1 MASNK
6 PTYLKPKIKTANLSA
21 LIRHRINADR
31 EYPATIHFDADG
43 VAAAYLKPPI
53 TRLIQQEHPDLDIG
67 SKVTLPGETIAPG
80 AWVLIQY
87 KGKKWQITSVLDEES
102 YNKQLHREVSK
113 RLMAESI
120 ALTTELFR
128 DGTRRRL
135 ETLFSL
141 PETNDTPWAVPG
153 RIKNGQTLL
162 SRRIMSFFS
171 KSGGAS
177 LDQALRKGMPKIDDW
192 GGGPILFG
200 VYPSEDPEVFT
211 SVAIPAEEH
220 RQLVDSWDALLKLPS
235 NSANSE
241 HLVDS
246 TEDAVE
252 EQAQSKQDKGQLK
265 RSDFAVITEAPST
278 FQPLPLKLSAIIS
291 ALKLPMPAQPLTE
304 SMSTLVAWT
313 ESDHPALAER
323 STDFFLTLLA
333 DGSPVRPSANIPK
346 LWTEWHRT
354 SNPIAQL
361 CTMVKAGEEP
371 AAIRALV
378 GRTAP
383 GHEVGSALA
392 DHLLLRWRR
401 QILKKYEPDIEPET
415 LTADEDAPTIVDL
428 RVAVRH
434 RGLCVADVWLDRLFL
449 ALGTARDLS
458 IPLILVGNVNTSICI
473 LENILKPSL
482 KGARSTTVSLPKKR
496 SQILGRISLG
506 DDIFI
511 LSPFAKA
518 IRKASR
524 FRKEAPNGY
533 WSPYFVVVKN
543 PNRHIHSDVLY
554 TILQQASGSDGVML
568 YTEEDNERWLDEYK
582 ALQTQEI
589 TDFIQNERR
598 EILEEFFESTAI
610 GNRIPE
616 KANRLFASHNLS
628 AVLCVDTKNKAQSY
642 EAFKHGLVLF
652 TPDIDITEL
661 QDKAKQRNETLKSNL
676 LPDFNHDERGSW
688 ERYPKSRK
696 QILDILRILSPCN
709 LPLDAELAQHVST
722 FLGHAELW
730 GLPDDAFITS
740 HVLHTLIL
748 PRIEC
753 RGEELIGPLRD
764 VLALNYVSPDLQ
776 KTISTLINRCLQFKH
791 QTICGAIR

>member
-31 EYPATIHFDADG
+31 EYPATIHIDADG
-43 VAAAYLKPPI
+43 VVAAYLKPPI
-53 TRLIQQEHPDLDIG
+53 QRLIQQEHADLDIG
-67 SKVTLPGETIAPG
+67 SKISLPGETIAPG

-87 KGKKWQITSVLDEES
+87 RSKKWQITSVLDEES

-120 ALTTELFR
+120 ALTTDLFR
-128 DGTRRRL
+128 DGSRRRL

-141 PETNDTPWAVPG
+141 PETSDTPWAVPG

-162 SRRIMSFFS
+162 SRRIMSYFS
-171 KSGGAS
+171 KSGGATI
-177 LDQALRKGMPKIDDW
+177 DQALRKGMPKIEDW
-192 GGGPILFG
+192 GSGPILFG
-200 VYPSEDPEVFT
+200 VYPSEDPDVFS

-220 RQLVDSWDALLKLPS
+220 RLLVDSWDALLKLPS
-235 NSANSE
+235 SPGNSSE
-241 HLVDS
+241 HLVESGD
-246 TEDAVE
+246 EVE
-252 EQAQSKQDKGQLK
+252 EKQVLSESGRLK

-313 ESDHPALAER
+313 EADHPALSER

-333 DGSPVRPSANIPK
+333 DGSPVRPNANIPK

-361 CTMVKAGEEP
+361 CTMVASGEEP
-371 AAIRALV
+371 AAIRSLV

-383 GHEVGSALA
+383 GHDVGSALA

-401 QILKKYEPDIEPET
+401 QILKKYEPDIEPEI
-415 LTADEDAPTIVDL
+415 LTVDEEAPTIVDL
-428 RVAVRH
+428 RLAVRH

-473 LENILKPSL
+473 LETILKPALTGS
-482 KGARSTTVSLPKKR
+482 RSTMVSLPKKR

-524 FRKEAPNGY
+524 YRKEAPSGY

-543 PNRHIHSDVLY
+543 PNRHIHSDVLH

-568 YTEEDNERWLDEYK
+568 YTEEDNERWLQEYK
-582 ALQTQEI
+582 DLQTQEI

-598 EILEEFFESTAI
+598 ELLELFFESTAI

-628 AVLCVDTKNKAQSY
+628 VVLCVDTKNKAQSY
-642 EAFKHGLVLF
+642 DALKHGLVLF

-661 QDKAKQRNETLKSNL
+661 QETAKQRNETLKSNL

-688 ERYPKSRK
+688 ERYPKSRQ
-696 QILDILRILSPCN
+696 QILDILRILSNCN
-709 LPLDAELAQHVST
+709 LSLDAELAQHVST
-722 FLGHAELW
+722 FLGHAEQW
-730 GLPDDAFITS
+730 GLPDDYFITS
-740 HVLHTLIL
+740 HVLHTMIL

-753 RGEELIGPLRD
+753 RGDELIGPLRD

-791 QTICGAIR
+791 QTISGAIR